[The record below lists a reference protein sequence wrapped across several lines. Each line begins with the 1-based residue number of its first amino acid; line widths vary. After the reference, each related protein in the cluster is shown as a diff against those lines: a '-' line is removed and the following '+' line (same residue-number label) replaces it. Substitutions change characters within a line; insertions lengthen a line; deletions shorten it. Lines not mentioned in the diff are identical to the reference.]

1 MKHWLKQL
9 TATIIVCASCAMC
22 LPGAV
27 SAKATEKGRYPTS
40 AGDILVTPNNE
51 NKLAKIF
58 KLGHAGLVL
67 NKTTSVEATLP
78 RVTTSKNNWKNR
90 SQVRRLYGVTVKKTS
105 GAQRLKVA
113 NWCRRQVGKNYNKN
127 YIGGEHQWSNSMK
140 AAFIW

>member
-27 SAKATEKGRYPTS
+27 SAKATEKGRYPTN

-67 NKTTSVEATLP
+67 NKSTSVEATLP
-78 RVTTSKNNWKNR
+78 RVTS
-90 SQVRRLYGVTVKKTS
+90 
-105 GAQRLKVA
+105 
-113 NWCRRQVGKNYNKN
+113 
-127 YIGGEHQWSNSMK
+127 
-140 AAFIW
+140 